1 MRLVNFG
8 FTFAHFCSLSL
19 TLKFKLNGSLKS
31 ADPCVGRVLP
41 TEFEV
46 TENFGDFWVALLD
59 IRNLLRCLASVFLRD
74 GGSQIYH
81 GYAWFRAVPALA
93 QSTFR

>member
-1 MRLVNFG
+1 MSRWCVSQLVCLAMSRWRLF
-8 FTFAHFCSLSL
+8 LL
-19 TLKFKLNGSLKS
+19 
-31 ADPCVGRVLP
+31 LP

-46 TENFGDFWVALLD
+46 TENFGDFWVALLV

-93 QSTFR
+93 RSTFR